1 MEHPVPA
8 PPAGPSLVVRVQPS
22 GFLVGGVAS
31 DSAAVTAAVRAHVRT
46 YPDGSIA
53 FSTSRD
59 ALYIDYVRA
68 LNAIKAT
75 YEAEWDDF
83 SLREFGAHFSELSES
98 ERRTVRES
106 VPLRIT
112 LAEPD

>member
-1 MEHPVPA
+1 MEYSVPA
-8 PPAGPSLVVRVQPS
+8 PPAEPILVVRVQPN
-22 GFLVGGVAS
+22 GFLVGSTAS

-53 FSTSRD
+53 FTTSRD

-68 LNAIKAT
+68 LNAIKAA

-98 ERRTVRES
+98 ERKTVREA